1 MCRRNC
7 SGKSGLTWACAD
19 NSSCHTKPLLTYMK
33 AVPDP
38 RCGRTTKHDHA
49 EVLVCLVIGFLIGRL
64 TIRRSLKWCRRHLD
78 WLGQYIPLK
87 NGVLSSAIV
96 GRILA
101 GSDEELLALQFIAWI
116 GEIIETRGIHLVIDG
131 KALRAAM
138 EKVKNFRAPMVMNAI
153 DAATGLVIAQL
164 PLQNKDCEIK
174 VIPELLKVLDIRN
187 STVTVDA
194 IGTQTEI
201 MGQIIRQGGHFVFA
215 IKRNQ
220 PQSHEEIEKY
230 FRELTEDYGRMRED
244 SSFQPRY
251 PEMMKVYEEICLKEK
266 NRDRYE
272 IRRYRACRFPALLTE
287 KQEEWPFIRTV
298 GEAEQIR
305 IPIERDE
312 NGKDITPDEETFRK
326 QGSRRKPKPKK
337 GDGEDS
343 DIQITGMISDREL
356 TAEEMGRYKRAH
368 WSVENKL
375 HHVLDDTFREDRSP
389 AKKSKNNLAL
399 LRKISCNL
407 LRIAMIREKRADLM
421 TEMMDEFCD
430 DHALIEKYVFRGIKS
445 FY

>member
-1 MCRRNC
+1 
-7 SGKSGLTWACAD
+7 
-19 NSSCHTKPLLTYMK
+19 MK

-38 RCGRTTKHDHA
+38 TCGRTSKHDHA
-49 EVLVCLVIGFLIGRL
+49 EVLVCLVTGFLAGRL
-64 TIRRSLKWCRRHLD
+64 TIRRSLKWCRKHLE
-78 WLGQYIPLK
+78 WLRQYLPLK
-87 NGVLSSAIV
+87 NGVASPSTAC
-96 GRILA
+96 RILA
-101 GSDEELLALQFIAWI
+101 GIDEELFALQFTAWI
-116 GEIIETRGIHLVIDG
+116 GEIVETRGIHLIIDG

-153 DAATGLVIAQL
+153 DAVTGLVLAQL
-164 PLQNKDCEIK
+164 PLQNKECEITA
-174 VIPELLKVLDIRN
+174 ILELLKVLDIRE
-187 STVTVDA
+187 STVTIDA

-201 MGQIIRQGGHFVFA
+201 MGQIIRQGGHFVLTV
-215 IKRNQ
+215 KRNQ
-220 PQSHEEIEKY
+220 PQSYEEIEKY
-230 FRELTEDYGRMRED
+230 FRELMEDYGRMKED
-244 SSFQPRY
+244 SRFQPRH
-251 PEMMKVYEEICLKEK
+251 PEMIKVYEEICLKEK

-272 IRRYRACRFPALLTE
+272 IRRYRVCRYPALLT
-287 KQEEWPFIRTV
+287 KTQEEWPFIRTV

-312 NGKDITPDEETFRK
+312 NGNDITPDEETFRK

-356 TAEEMGRYKRAH
+356 TAEEMGGYKRAH
-368 WSVENKL
+368 WAVENKL

-399 LRKISCNL
+399 LRKFCYNL
-407 LRIAMIREKRADLM
+407 LRIAMIREKRSDLM

-430 DHALIEKYVFRGIKS
+430 DHALIEKYVFRGVKS

>member
-1 MCRRNC
+1 
-7 SGKSGLTWACAD
+7 
-19 NSSCHTKPLLTYMK
+19 MK

-38 RCGRTTKHDHA
+38 RCGRTSKHDHA
-49 EVLVCLVIGFLIGRL
+49 EVLVCLVTGFLAGRL
-64 TIRRSLKWCRRHLD
+64 TIRRSLKWCRKHLE
-78 WLGQYIPLK
+78 WLRQYLPLK
-87 NGVLSSAIV
+87 NGVASPSTAC
-96 GRILA
+96 RILA
-101 GSDEELLALQFIAWI
+101 GIDEELFALQFTAWI
-116 GEIIETRGIHLVIDG
+116 GEIVETRGIHLIIDG

-138 EKVKNFRAPMVMNAI
+138 EKVKNFRTPMVMNAI
-153 DAATGLVIAQL
+153 DAATGLVLAQL
-164 PLQNKDCEIK
+164 PLQNKECEITA
-174 VIPELLKVLDIRN
+174 IPELLKVLDIRD
-187 STVTVDA
+187 STVTLDA

-201 MGQIIRQGGHFVFA
+201 MGQIIRQGGHFVLTV
-215 IKRNQ
+215 KRNQ
-220 PQSHEEIEKY
+220 PQSYEEIEKY

-244 SSFQPRY
+244 SGVQSRH

-272 IRRYRACRFPALLTE
+272 IRRYRVCRYPALLT
-287 KQEEWPFIRTV
+287 KTQEEWPFIRTA

-312 NGKDITPDEETFRK
+312 NGNDITPDEETFRK

-356 TAEEMGRYKRAH
+356 TAEEMGGYKRAH
-368 WSVENKL
+368 WAVENKL

-399 LRKISCNL
+399 LRKFSYNL
-407 LRIAMIREKRADLM
+407 LRIAMIREKRSDLM

-430 DHALIEKYVFRGIKS
+430 DHALIEKYVFRGVKS

>member
-1 MCRRNC
+1 
-7 SGKSGLTWACAD
+7 
-19 NSSCHTKPLLTYMK
+19 MK

-38 RCGRTTKHDHA
+38 RCGRTSKHDHA
-49 EVLVCLVIGFLIGRL
+49 EVLVCLVTGFLAGRL
-64 TIRRSLKWCRRHLD
+64 TIRRSLKWCRKHLE
-78 WLGQYIPLK
+78 WLRQYLPLK
-87 NGVLSSAIV
+87 NGVASPSTAC
-96 GRILA
+96 RILA
-101 GSDEELLALQFIAWI
+101 GIDEELFALQFTAWI
-116 GEIIETRGIHLVIDG
+116 GEIVETRGIHLIIDG

-153 DAATGLVIAQL
+153 DAATGLVLAQL
-164 PLQNKDCEIK
+164 PLQNKECEIT
-174 VIPELLKVLDIRN
+174 VIPELLKVLDIRE
-187 STVTVDA
+187 STVTIDA

-201 MGQIIRQGGHFVFA
+201 MGQIIRQGGHFVLTV
-215 IKRNQ
+215 KRNQ
-220 PQSHEEIEKY
+220 PQSYEEIEKY
-230 FRELTEDYGRMRED
+230 FRELMEDYGRMKED
-244 SSFQPRY
+244 SRFQPRH
-251 PEMMKVYEEICLKEK
+251 PEMIKVYEEICLKEK

-272 IRRYRACRFPALLTE
+272 IRRYRVCRYPALLT
-287 KQEEWPFIRTV
+287 KTQEEWPFIRTV

-312 NGKDITPDEETFRK
+312 NGNDITPDEETFRK

-356 TAEEMGRYKRAH
+356 TAEEMGGYKRAH
-368 WSVENKL
+368 WAVENKL

-399 LRKISCNL
+399 LRKFCYNL
-407 LRIAMIREKRADLM
+407 LRIAMIREKRSDLM

-430 DHALIEKYVFRGIKS
+430 DHALIEKYVFRGVKS

>member
-1 MCRRNC
+1 
-7 SGKSGLTWACAD
+7 
-19 NSSCHTKPLLTYMK
+19 MK

-38 RCGRTTKHDHA
+38 RCGRTSKHDHA
-49 EVLVCLVIGFLIGRL
+49 EVLVCLVTGFLAGRL
-64 TIRRSLKWCRRHLD
+64 TIRRSLKWCRKHLE
-78 WLGQYIPLK
+78 WLRQYLPLK
-87 NGVLSSAIV
+87 NGVASPSTAC
-96 GRILA
+96 RILA
-101 GSDEELLALQFIAWI
+101 GIDEELFALQFTAWI
-116 GEIIETRGIHLVIDG
+116 GEIIETRGIHLIIDG

-153 DAATGLVIAQL
+153 DAATGLVLAQL
-164 PLQNKDCEIK
+164 PLQNKECEIT
-174 VIPELLKVLDIRN
+174 VIPELLKVLDIRE
-187 STVTVDA
+187 STVTIDA

-201 MGQIIRQGGHFVFA
+201 MGQIIRQGGHFVLTV
-215 IKRNQ
+215 KRNQ
-220 PQSHEEIEKY
+220 PQSYEEIEKY
-230 FRELTEDYGRMRED
+230 FRELMEDYGRMKED
-244 SSFQPRY
+244 SRFQPRH
-251 PEMMKVYEEICLKEK
+251 PEMIKVYEEICLKEK

-272 IRRYRACRFPALLTE
+272 IRRYRVCRYPALLT
-287 KQEEWPFIRTV
+287 KTQEEWPFIRTA

-312 NGKDITPDEETFRK
+312 NGNDITPDEETFRK

-343 DIQITGMISDREL
+343 DIQITGIISDREL
-356 TAEEMGRYKRAH
+356 TAEEMGGYKRAH
-368 WSVENKL
+368 WAVENKL

-399 LRKISCNL
+399 LRKFSYNL
-407 LRIAMIREKRADLM
+407 LRIAMIREKRSDLM

-430 DHALIEKYVFRGIKS
+430 DHALIEKYVFRGVKS